1 MLVAD
6 DDKVARSS
14 RHPMQIPLVRNIATL
29 TSAIISYLANT
40 FSLCDSLRSSQV
52 GGNKPSSN
60 PTSALP
66 QHDSD
71 NNDNDENKKKAAE
84 QDNPVARMMS
94 LEVRST
100 RKHVYSRRPPLHF
113 RSDVAAANPGASF
126 ARSQAELKLLST
138 ALGVR
143 GPSPP
148 PQAGAPPSAPA
159 SPGPSGGRNILASSF
174 AAAAALDGR

>member
-1 MLVAD
+1 VARDRVVEKGGWAGAWGRVRVDVRRAVRD
-6 DDKVARSS
+6 DDGGGEEDDKIEQARIIRKKVREGLMKADEGAKGEGQGES
-14 RHPMQIPLVRNIATL
+14 L
-29 TSAIISYLANT
+29 TASGFIEK
-40 FSLCDSLRSSQV
+40 V

-71 NNDNDENKKKAAE
+71 NNDNDDNNKKAAE

-94 LEVRST
+94 LE
-100 RKHVYSRRPPLHF
+100 
-113 RSDVAAANPGASF
+113 
-126 ARSQAELKLLST
+126 AELKLLST

-159 SPGPSGGRNILASSF
+159 SPGPSGGRDILASSF